1 MLGDFETIIKQ
12 KIASKKSEGTYKAER
27 ILRTN
32 QGPAIWIEGKDIPV
46 LNFCANNYLGLANHP
61 AIVKAAHE
69 ALDTFGFGMA
79 SVRFICGTDILHK
92 QLESVISL
100 FLGTEDTI
108 LYTSCFDANG
118 GLFESIMDIGDVII
132 SATLNH
138 ASIIDGIR
146 LSKAERLLYP
156 AEDMDELER
165 ILRKAQSAR
174 LKIVVTDG
182 VFSMEGNLAPLDNI
196 APLCKKYGAILTIDD
211 SHATGFLGPTGKG
224 TAEELGVLREVD
236 IFTSTLGKTLGGAC
250 GGFVSGR
257 KLLIDWLRNTSRP
270 YLFSNSLPPSLVAG
284 ALKAFEIIQGEE
296 GTCLRKKI
304 KENSAYFRQKLTALG
319 FKINPGIHPIIPIMI
334 GDAVKAAGMAEE
346 LLNEGIYVISFS
358 YPVVPKDAARIR
370 VQISAAHSREHL
382 DTALDAFAQVGKKYG
397 IAE

>member
-12 KIASKKSEGTYKAER
+12 KISSKKSEGTYKTER

-32 QGPAIWIEGKDIPV
+32 QGPEIWIEGKDIPV

-61 AIVKAAHE
+61 AIVKAAHD

-79 SVRFICGTDILHK
+79 SVRFICGTGILHK
-92 QLESVISL
+92 QLESVISQ

-118 GLFESIMDIGDVII
+118 GLFESVMDEGDVII

-138 ASIIDGIR
+138 ASIIDGVR
-146 LSKAERLLYP
+146 LSKAERLLYR
-156 AEDMDELER
+156 AEDMNELER
-165 ILRKAQSAR
+165 VLRDSQSAR
-174 LKIVVTDG
+174 LKVVVTDG
-182 VFSMEGNLAPLDNI
+182 VFSMEGDLAPLDNI

-224 TAEELGVLREVD
+224 TAEELGVLSEVD
-236 IFTSTLGKTLGGAC
+236 VFTSTLGKTLGGAC

-257 KLLIDWLRNTSRP
+257 KLLIDWLRNASRP

-296 GTCLRKKI
+296 GTHLRKKI
-304 KENSAYFRQKLTALG
+304 KENTAYFRGKLMEIG
-319 FKINPGIHPIIPIMI
+319 FKIKPGIHPIIPIMI
-334 GDAVKAAGMAEE
+334 GDAVKAAGMAEA
-346 LLNEGIYVISFS
+346 LLQEGIYVISFS
-358 YPVVPKDAARIR
+358 YPVVPKETARIR
-370 VQISAAHSREHL
+370 VQISAAHTREHL
-382 DTALDAFAQVGKKYG
+382 DTALDAFAQVGKRFG
-397 IAE
+397 IL